1 MPKRQVFAL
10 RHLSEET
17 ELDVTVKFTLV
28 REKVSFTGYN
38 RNIWIGPSEVPC
50 GSYLCHHLL
59 C

>member
-17 ELDVTVKFTLV
+17 ELDLTVTFMLV

-38 RNIWIGPSEVPC
+38 RNIWIGPSEVSC
-50 GSYLCHHLL
+50 GTPTSVTT
-59 C
+59 